1 MSEKPISPL
10 RQRMLED
17 MNVRRF
23 TPDTQREYVRAVK
36 RLAAFLGRSPDTA
49 TAEELRTFQVHLTET
64 GVRPP
69 TTNATVTALRFFFK
83 VTLDHPETT
92 RHLVFVYEP
101 RKLPRVLSPEEVL
114 RLLEAAPSPK
124 HKAALSVAYGAGLRA
139 MEVVALKVS
148 DIVPNA

>member
-49 TAEELRTFQVHLTET
+49 TAEERRAAHQHRDGAVGVLAGEVGGGDQPAHEPARRTRCWRACRSPPPPRWSNAFPTIVEKPVAWHTK
-64 GVRPP
+64 RPS
-69 TTNATVTALRFFFK
+69 
-83 VTLDHPETT
+83 
-92 RHLVFVYEP
+92 
-101 RKLPRVLSPEEVL
+101 SP
-114 RLLEAAPSPK
+114 
-124 HKAALSVAYGAGLRA
+124 
-139 MEVVALKVS
+139 
-148 DIVPNA
+148 